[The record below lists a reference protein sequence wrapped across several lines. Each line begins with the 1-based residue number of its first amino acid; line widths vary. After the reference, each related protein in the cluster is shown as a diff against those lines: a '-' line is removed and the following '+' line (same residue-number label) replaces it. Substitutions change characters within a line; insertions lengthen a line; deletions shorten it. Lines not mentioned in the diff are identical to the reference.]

1 VWDPERVRAVA
12 ETAMRQALQGKDN
25 PADVINVALE
35 VLSAQRCELP
45 AYSTLDRMAGTL
57 RAEVNGGFHRL
68 VAGRLDAADRARLL
82 ELLVVDPA
90 SRQSALPKLTRLAP
104 RATVSRLKQHVAWLA
119 WLDGLGATQD
129 WLAGL
134 PPAKISHFA
143 GEAAV
148 LDAGELAGVGED
160 KRLTLLACLVHTA
173 RTRARDEV
181 VTMFCKR
188 MAIITSKARD
198 RLEELREQHRAESE
212 RLLGVFGDVL
222 AGVREALGPAES
234 EAEGTGPGGP
244 DGDGE
249 QTAVV
254 DAEPIAVVA
263 ERTGRMLLKT
273 LHEAGGVAGLSA
285 AHEAVSAHHGNN
297 YTPLMERFYRSHRA
311 GLFALLEVIELEPAS
326 TDHCVLDAVAVLRA
340 NRARTGEYIPRPPRG
355 TRD

>member
-1 VWDPERVRAVA
+1 MALVDRTAYPRPPAAVSARGLAEAFTPTVQETSWACAMVVDPGTRLALLVMLKCYQRLGYFPRLERVPPEVAGHVHARAAELPGERIGPLGRQPDRMVRRCRELVRERAGAVWDPGRVRAVA
-12 ETAMRQALQGKDN
+12 ETAMRQALQSKDN

-35 VLSAQRCELP
+35 VLSAQGCELP
-45 AYSTLDRMAGTL
+45 AYSTLDRLAGTL

-148 LDAGELAGVGED
+148 LDADELAGVGED

-212 RLLGVFGDVL
+212 RLLGGL
-222 AGVREALGPAES
+222 RGRARRRPGSPRPRRVR
-234 EAEGTGPGGP
+234 
-244 DGDGE
+244 
-249 QTAVV
+249 
-254 DAEPIAVVA
+254 
-263 ERTGRMLLKT
+263 GRR
-273 LHEAGGVAGLSA
+273 HR
-285 AHEAVSAHHGNN
+285 
-297 YTPLMERFYRSHRA
+297 PRRA
-311 GLFALLEVIELEPAS
+311 GW
-326 TDHCVLDAVAVLRA
+326 
-340 NRARTGEYIPRPPRG
+340 
-355 TRD
+355 

>member
-1 VWDPERVRAVA
+1 
-12 ETAMRQALQGKDN
+12 MRQALQSKDN

-57 RAEVNGGFHRL
+57 RAEVNGAFHRL
-68 VAGRLDAADRARLL
+68 VTGRLDAAGRARLL
-82 ELLVVDPA
+82 ELLVVDPGQPA
-90 SRQSALPKLTRLAP
+90 KCVAEVDPAGA

-188 MAIITSKARD
+188 MAIITSKAR
-198 RLEELREQHRAESE
+198 A
-212 RLLGVFGDVL
+212 
-222 AGVREALGPAES
+222 
-234 EAEGTGPGGP
+234 
-244 DGDGE
+244 
-249 QTAVV
+249 
-254 DAEPIAVVA
+254 
-263 ERTGRMLLKT
+263 
-273 LHEAGGVAGLSA
+273 
-285 AHEAVSAHHGNN
+285 
-297 YTPLMERFYRSHRA
+297 
-311 GLFALLEVIELEPAS
+311 
-326 TDHCVLDAVAVLRA
+326 
-340 NRARTGEYIPRPPRG
+340 
-355 TRD
+355 